1 MTAVRRQVADP
12 SLGVGDFMRI
22 LRAEMSSCNSWDL
35 FAYLGHPTA
44 AAFSWKT
51 APHPGWMTKTSN
63 LCYRFCSVAPNG
75 IVSSSK
81 LKQAILKLNHEQK
94 INFTRFHEEDFADKC
109 DYRIRI
115 LLSQFRCLK
124 QKVDEYKRCMRKCSE
139 QEQECIERVLNIMN
153 LGVAEDASAE
163 AVAVSAP
170 AESSVHGSSAEPARY
185 ALPEEASKET
195 LELALVPVS
204 RPKPEAKSDLAVF
217 QRILSKNDS
226 ISSVEGQ
233 ASASLAPASK
243 AVGAMPGKRKLTAR
257 DVGMCV
263 MPAPSTPSSSAFSP
277 VPKKKASKAKASF
290 VPRAVAAAPAET
302 AAAELGDLGLDG
314 QDLDIIGSALW
325 ATVPAGKKK
334 GIEKKPAGGKSAS
347 AKPAAKTK
355 ASSKPAAKAKA
366 SGKKKC
372 SFRHRM
378 TSAAYHKEKSK
389 YLKLGHS
396 KEIASKMARA
406 ASQAVADRISRG
418 DLKEEP

>member
-44 AAFSWKT
+44 AAFS
-51 APHPGWMTKTSN
+51 APHPGWMTKTSS

-124 QKVDEYKRCMRKCSE
+124 QKVEEYKRCMRKCSE

-204 RPKPEAKSDLAVF
+204 RPKPETKSDLAVF

-243 AVGAMPGKRKLTAR
+243 AVGAMPGNRKLTAT

-290 VPRAVAAAPAET
+290 VPRAAAAAPAET
-302 AAAELGDLGLDG
+302 AAAELGDLGSDG

-355 ASSKPAAKAKA
+355 ASSKPAKVIGQKEMQL
-366 SGKKKC
+366 SPSNDLC
-372 SFRHRM
+372 SIPQREIQVPEAW
-378 TSAAYHKEKSK
+378 SQQGDSK
-389 YLKLGHS
+389 QHGQGCFPGS
-396 KEIASKMARA
+396 
-406 ASQAVADRISRG
+406 SRP
-418 DLKEEP
+418 DQQR